1 MPAFCSNCGFPLGSN
16 SQFCPQCGKRAGVSS
31 APPVPATTPAE
42 PPATARTSSGSAAKV
57 LLIIV
62 GCFVLAGILGIASL
76 FYAGHKLKQAV
87 VKQAKDYGVELP
99 ADSSSRHSVTKTR
112 HVKPCDVLAKSEM
125 ATLLGQPVERTEVQP
140 EACLYYGPAG
150 LSARLAQQGFSNT
163 IRKAGA
169 PGDKTAPADTATAVT
184 QLLGGAARTPG
195 SQGEAPLITVMIVE
209 DGRAQMTALSAANA
223 MFSKMPGAGAEI
235 PGLGDRAIRLANL
248 GLNVLKG
255 DTVIRI
261 LPGPVPDPNDK
272 CIAVARA
279 ILPKL

>member
-16 SQFCPQCGKRAGVSS
+16 SQFCPQCGKRAGSGRA
-31 APPVPATTPAE
+31 APAPVTPPAE
-42 PPATARTSSGSAAKV
+42 APAVASRASSGSAAKV

-99 ADSSSRHSVTKTR
+99 AEPARHSTTKAR
-112 HVKPCDVLAKSEM
+112 HIKPCDVLAKAEM
-125 ATLLGQPVERTEVQP
+125 ANLLGQPVERTEIQP
-140 EACLYYGPAG
+140 DACLYYGPAG
-150 LSARLAQQGFSNT
+150 LGARLAQEDFSNT
-163 IRKAGA
+163 VRKAGA
-169 PGDKTAPADTATAVT
+169 SESKTTPADAANAVT
-184 QLLGGAARTPG
+184 RMFGGAARTPG
-195 SQGEAPLITVMIVE
+195 SHGEIPLITVMIVD
-209 DGRAQMTALSAANA
+209 DGQAQMTALSAANA
-223 MFSKMPGAGAEI
+223 MFSKLPGAGAEI

-261 LPGPVPDPNDK
+261 LPGPVPDANDK

-279 ILPKL
+279 ILPRL